1 VRLLLSTP
9 DRTQHRLQTSHNAH
23 KHVSRIRLRPR
34 EPAAISTSS
43 VYARIK
49 NMSTACRAVWPQTV
63 TLQIS
68 RVSHSQYLAVFQ
80 ANPWTEAIL
89 FNQQEC
95 ESVGETAPG
104 FVGCSPFSLSSFVG
118 LGSSATTMAPSTFT
132 STPATTSTAPPNPLL
147 STVSTRTDSDFG
159 WDTVTGLQPS
169 TVSFLQ
175 RSVLTGSCTMPN
187 FAIVT
192 NTANSSS
199 GTSVVDTFLFAEVG
213 CSNLRGDCCPFPS
226 HEFAIMPECPLDYF
240 TTADGCCPR
249 YVVTHIH

>member
-1 VRLLLSTP
+1 M
-9 DRTQHRLQTSHNAH
+9 LQINQ
-23 KHVSRIRLRPR
+23 VSCCEP
-34 EPAAISTSS
+34 PAAFS
-43 VYARIK
+43 
-49 NMSTACRAVWPQTV
+49 
-63 TLQIS
+63 
-68 RVSHSQYLAVFQ
+68 
-80 ANPWTEAIL
+80 ANPSSEAIL

-132 STPATTSTAPPNPLL
+132 SAPAMTSAAAPNPLL
-147 STVSTRTDSDFG
+147 STVSTSTDSDFG
-159 WDTVTGLQPS
+159 WETVTGLQPT

-175 RSVLTGSCTMPN
+175 RSVLTGSCTVPN

-192 NTANSSS
+192 NAVNSSS
-199 GTSVVDTFLFAEVG
+199 GTAMVDTFLYAEVG

-240 TTADGCCPR
+240 TTANGCCPR
-249 YVVTHIH
+249 YVAEEQIRELS